1 MTQQPGEDPSVNKIV
16 EASSQI
22 VGEVRDQ
29 ANELIHLP
37 LHLLRFFMHPYR
49 FIQAT
54 PDLKTVTWVSLAIG
68 SGVLGAIINALVH
81 QSFLRLVLALLILPL
96 GSFLSVFATSWI
108 IKLAFREFHKVRI
121 RFRSAASIFAFS
133 NSIWWICVGLGD
145 QVPAIALIGFAFSLT
160 IAGVGFIGK
169 LNLPKNR
176 VTQWFVAL
184 AIVHTILWSLGR
196 WIGS

>member
-1 MTQQPGEDPSVNKIV
+1 MAHQPGEDPSVSKIV
-16 EASSQI
+16 EASSHL

-37 LHLLRFFMHPYR
+37 VHLLRFFLHPFR
-49 FIQAT
+49 FIRTT
-54 PDLKTVTWVSLAIG
+54 PDLKTVTWVTLATG
-68 SGVLGAIINALVH
+68 SGVLGAIINAVIH
-81 QSFLRLVLALLILPL
+81 QSFIRLILALLILPL

-108 IKLAFREFHKVRI
+108 IKLIFREFHKVRI
-121 RFRSAASIFAFS
+121 RYRSAASIFAFS
-133 NSIWWICVGLGD
+133 NSIWWLCVGVGD
-145 QVPAIALIGFAFSLT
+145 QVPAIALIGFGLSLL
-160 IAGVGFIGK
+160 IAGTGFVGK

-176 VTQWFVAL
+176 VIQWFFAL